1 MKNGGMTFSLNLT
14 IIQHKTG
21 IEIQK
26 EIIYNPPS
34 NTLNEKFSKSVN
46 IFFARANFFS
56 NEAFHKGTSF
66 QNGEALHTE
75 IPHGY
80 APRGMI
86 PVSYVY
92 RP

>member
-56 NEAFHKGTSF
+56 NEAFHKRTSF
-66 QNGEALHTE
+66 QNGEALHN
-75 IPHGY
+75 
-80 APRGMI
+80 
-86 PVSYVY
+86 VNFSKW
-92 RP
+92 